1 MYTSWRASA
10 ISLLLFAAVL
20 LPLLPT
26 VAASGGGLLIEVA
39 SVSVAGE
46 GGVGVGGMTVNF
58 TVVEATGRATCRNL
72 FWKFR
77 FDRIEV

>member
-26 VAASGGGLLIEVA
+26 VAASGGGLVIEVA
-39 SVSVAGE
+39 SVSVAGDGE
-46 GGVGVGGMTVNF
+46 VGVGDVTVNF
-58 TVVEATGRATCRNL
+58 TVVEATGEAANGT
-72 FWKFR
+72 
-77 FDRIEV
+77 VTA